1 MELNNKIDNF
11 EGKLEDLNFKM
22 VSLQDIILK
31 MKVDFDLMTRN
42 QLKIDIYSQMMKTTE
57 DEMNSFLDSRP
68 SSCEVINQCTTL
80 VEKKTIEILRV
91 FLEKDHM
98 EVGKLLKNY
107 LESIDSYLEKSI
119 CRDSDCLENAKNIA
133 LALKK
138 LLDVS
143 DQQKNDDFKNLLNR
157 EYEFQLSKGDEKR
170 ESTLMAALANETRI
184 KILKELSK
192 GSMLY
197 TQLERK
203 LGLKGGHFH
212 FHLNNLIKVK
222 YIIQDKEYGTYLITT
237 MGLKALKF
245 LFEFSN

>member
-1 MELNNKIDNF
+1 M
-11 EGKLEDLNFKM
+11 
-22 VSLQDIILK
+22 S
-31 MKVDFDLMTRN
+31 
-42 QLKIDIYSQMMKTTE
+42 
-57 DEMNSFLDSRP
+57 
-68 SSCEVINQCTTL
+68 
-80 VEKKTIEILRV
+80 
-91 FLEKDHM
+91 
-98 EVGKLLKNY
+98 
-107 LESIDSYLEKSI
+107 SYLEKSI
-119 CRDSDCLENAKNIA
+119 CRDSDYLENAKNIA

-143 DQQKNDDFKNLLNR
+143 DQKKNDDFKNLLNR
-157 EYEFQLSKGDEKR
+157 EYKFQLSKGDEKR